1 MESFQGN
8 NLNVELNDGIICCFF
23 LLHTLL
29 HMDGT
34 RSTYDHKVLLLSKI
48 ITPYVILMF
57 RPSFNTFKKGENMY
71 HSFLWL
77 LPFLTEYKLFTL
89 QVVRKGSHPLCTSHH
104 LSSFAST
111 LFFANV
117 CTYKRWLGFAQQ
129 PTQLLHFCFLL
140 NSLIFISTSI
150 KINVNDHCW
159 T

>member
-71 HSFLWL
+71 HSFLGL
-77 LPFLTEYKLFTL
+77 LPFLAEYKLFTL
-89 QVVRKGSHPLCTSHH
+89 QVARKGSHPLCTLHH

-111 LFFANV
+111 LFCQRMYIQKVAGVCSANSAV
-117 CTYKRWLGFAQQ
+117 TPLFPA
-129 PTQLLHFCFLL
+129 
-140 NSLIFISTSI
+140 SLIFISTSI
-150 KINVNDHCW
+150 KIDVNDHC
-159 T
+159 